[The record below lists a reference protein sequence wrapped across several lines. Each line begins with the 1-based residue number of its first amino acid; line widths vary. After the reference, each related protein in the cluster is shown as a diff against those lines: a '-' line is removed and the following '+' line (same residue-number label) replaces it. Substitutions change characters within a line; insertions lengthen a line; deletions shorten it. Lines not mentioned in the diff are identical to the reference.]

1 MCNCAYVGFLKYSLQ
16 VVDYAK
22 LVQPRFDKALDTL
35 IKNTVAEAT
44 EDAIKTVRERL
55 LSEAETKRQGDL
67 SFLNVFFKV
76 GLTIKPGR
84 QELRLLILISLVPY
98 TLISG

>member
-1 MCNCAYVGFLKYSLQ
+1 MCNCAYVDFLKYSLQ

-35 IKNTVAEAT
+35 IKNAVAEAT
-44 EDAIKTVRERL
+44 EDAIKTVRERF
-55 LSEAETKRQGDL
+55 LSEAEAKKQGDL
-67 SFLNVFFKV
+67 SFLNVFLKV

-84 QELRLLILISLVPY
+84 QELRLLILISLAPY
-98 TLISG
+98 TLISD